1 MHQGLGLQQ
10 AKAGLFHWTIETAL
24 RQRIVRRLSNTVGF
38 DDAPFQRRQAGRVA
52 VVGAVFA
59 STRFDGVLL
68 GSVERDGDDAT
79 EVFATLLR
87 RSRFYEHV
95 QVVLLQG
102 VTFAGF
108 NIVDVPALAAELRRP
123 VLVVARRQPN
133 WTKLQQALCEKVR
146 HGVAKWKQLE
156 RLGPMEAVGG
166 VYVQRWNLS
175 LDEARDVIQRTTIW
189 GRLPEPLRVAHLI
202 AGALSRGESRG
213 GA

>member
-1 MHQGLGLQQ
+1 M
-10 AKAGLFHWTIETAL
+10 
-24 RQRIVRRLSNTVGF
+24 RRLSNTVGF
-38 DDAPFQRRQAGRVA
+38 DDAPFHRRQTGRVA

-79 EVFATLLR
+79 EVFAALLR

-108 NIVDVPALAAELRRP
+108 NVVDVPTLGSELRRP
-123 VLVVARRQPN
+123 VLVVARRQPH
-133 WTKLQQALCEKVR
+133 WSKLRQALCQKVPR
-146 HGVAKWKQLE
+146 GSEKWKQLE
-156 RLGPMEAVGG
+156 RLGPMEPVSG

-175 LDEARDVIQRTTIW
+175 LDEARQLLERTTLW

>member
-1 MHQGLGLQQ
+1 M
-10 AKAGLFHWTIETAL
+10 
-24 RQRIVRRLSNTVGF
+24 RRLSNTVGF
-38 DDAPFQRRQAGRVA
+38 DDAPFHRRQAGRVP

-59 STRFDGVLL
+59 STRLDGVLL

-79 EVFATLLR
+79 DVFGRLVR
-87 RSRFYEHV
+87 ESRFYEHI

-108 NIVDVPALAAELRRP
+108 NVVDVPTLSSELHRP

-133 WTKLQQALCEKVR
+133 WDKLRRALWEKVPQGR
-146 HGVAKWKQLE
+146 GKWQCLE
-156 RLGPMEAVGG
+156 RLGPMEPLAG

-175 LDEARDVIQRTTIW
+175 LDEAQQLLARTTLW

-202 AGALSRGESRG
+202 AGALGRGESRG